1 MMSRAAL
8 FFILQAAA
16 TVVAQVVPGVWQ
28 QCDGIGWR
36 PELKGLCQDGL
47 FCTTYNSY
55 YAQCIPGP
63 TPTTRSS
70 TPETTP
76 PTTSYRT
83 SINHTCSQLS
93 TCTTYP
99 WCCGAT
105 KTDCRT
111 YCLGQTAPTIQRT
124 TVTCSCPPKT
134 STSLLVVPPMPT
146 AVRKIKRQEYVTT
159 CPMETYYTTYALCC
173 GASGTATGSV
183 CRGSRHTTIDH
194 PIPRCVICTNT
205 TTCPME
211 TYYTTYPLC
220 CGASG
225 TATGSVCSGSRHTP
239 IPHPVVRCAS
249 CTTRYPPVATAIVT
263 KIDVFRVD

>member
-1 MMSRAAL
+1 MRSHEIL
-8 FFILQAAA
+8 FFGLQALAMA
-16 TVVAQVVPGVWQ
+16 TAQVIPGAWQ
-28 QCDGIGWR
+28 QCDGIGWN
-36 PELKGLCQDGL
+36 PDTKGLCQDGL
-47 FCTTYNSY
+47 FCTTYNAY
-55 YAQCIPGP
+55 YAQCIPKP
-63 TPTTRSS
+63 TPTA
-70 TPETTP
+70 PITTP
-76 PTTSYRT
+76 QTTSYRT

-111 YCLGQTAPTIQRT
+111 YCLGQTAPTIDRT
-124 TVTCSCPPKT
+124 TVTCSCPPRT
-134 STSLLVVPPMPT
+134 TTTVLVVPPTPVVT
-146 AVRKIKRQEYVTT
+146 RAKRQEYGTT

-183 CRGSRHTTIDH
+183 CSGSRHTTIEH

-205 TTCPME
+205 TTTTCPMS

-225 TATGSVCSGSRHTP
+225 TATGSVCSGSRPTS

-249 CTTRYPPVATAIVT
+249 CTTRYPPIATAVVT
-263 KIDVFRVD
+263 RIDVVRAG

>member
-1 MMSRAAL
+1 MMSRVAAL
-8 FFILQAAA
+8 FALQAVA
-16 TVVAQVVPGVWQ
+16 TVAAQGLPGVWQ
-28 QCDGIGWR
+28 QCDGIGWK

-47 FCTTYNSY
+47 LCTTYNAY
-55 YAQCIPGP
+55 YAQCIPAP
-63 TPTTRSS
+63 TPTTPS
-70 TPETTP
+70 TT
-76 PTTSYRT
+76 TTSYRT
-83 SINHTCSQLS
+83 TINHTCSQLS
-93 TCTTYP
+93 SCTEYP

-111 YCLGQTAPTIQRT
+111 YCLGHTPPVIPAT
-124 TVTCSCPPKT
+124 TFTCSCPPNTT
-134 STSLLVVPPMPT
+134 STLLVAPPVT
-146 AVRKIKRQEYVTT
+146 TQFKKRQEYATTT

-183 CRGSRHTTIDH
+183 CKGSRHTTIDH

-220 CGASG
+220 CGTSG
-225 TATGSVCSGSRHTP
+225 TATGSVCSGSRHTT

-249 CTTRYPPVATAIVT
+249 CTTGYPPVATAVVT
-263 KIDVFRVD
+263 RIDVVRVD